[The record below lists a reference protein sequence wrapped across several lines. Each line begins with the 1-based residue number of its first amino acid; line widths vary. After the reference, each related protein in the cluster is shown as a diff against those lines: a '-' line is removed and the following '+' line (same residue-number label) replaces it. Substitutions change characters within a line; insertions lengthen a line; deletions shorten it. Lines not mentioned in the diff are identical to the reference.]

1 MKFDLKKR
9 HQLNINIDEALL
21 KQLKTCALSEDLA
34 LSVFIR
40 NSLRKIVSSKREDV
54 SNQKNPF
61 SEMDALNCTNFMR
74 ALFQKKRIKK
84 PYSSDIDAFNEL
96 IKHIASSK
104 QWNKDYT
111 KRLKEILL
119 DDSTS
124 PWKAE
129 ELNSITRKREC
140 ECPIYLGLK
149 EWIGSN
155 EYPTQDLICNLGG
168 SLVLLIE
175 DKI

>member
-21 KQLKTCALSEDLA
+21 KQLKACALSEDLA

-40 NSLRKIVSSKREDV
+40 NSLRKIVSSKREL
-54 SNQKNPF
+54 SQTKKNPF

-84 PYSSDIDAFNEL
+84 PYSCDIDAFNEL
-96 IKHIASSK
+96 IKHIESSK

-124 PWKAE
+124 PWNAD

-149 EWIGSN
+149 EWTGSN
-155 EYPTQDLICNLGG
+155 EYPNQDLICNLGG

>member
-1 MKFDLKKR
+1 MNKR

-21 KQLKTCALSEDLA
+21 KQLKACALAEDLA

-40 NSLRKIVSSKREDV
+40 NSLRKLVSSKKGDFPTK
-54 SNQKNPF
+54 KNPF

-74 ALFQKKRIKK
+74 ALFQKKRVKK
-84 PYSSDIDAFNEL
+84 PYSSDLDAFSEL
-96 IKHIASSK
+96 ITHIEPSE
-104 QWNKDYT
+104 QWNTGYT

-119 DDSTS
+119 DDSTT
-124 PWKAE
+124 PWSAE
-129 ELNSITRKREC
+129 ELNSITRKRAF

-149 EWIGSN
+149 KWTGSN
-155 EYPTQDLICNLGG
+155 EYPAQDLICNLGG

>member
-1 MKFDLKKR
+1 MNKR

-21 KQLKTCALSEDLA
+21 KQLKACALAEDLA

-40 NSLRKIVSSKREDV
+40 NSLKKIISNKREAFQ
-54 SNQKNPF
+54 NKNPF

-74 ALFQKKRIKK
+74 ALFQKKRVKK
-84 PYSSDIDAFNEL
+84 PYSSDLDAFNEL
-96 IKHIASSK
+96 ITHIESSE
-104 QWNKDYT
+104 QWNKVYT

-124 PWKAE
+124 PWNAE
-129 ELNSITRKREC
+129 ELNTITRKREC

>member
-9 HQLNINIDEALL
+9 HQLNINVDEALL

-40 NSLRKIVSSKREDV
+40 NSLRKIVASKREDFP
-54 SNQKNPF
+54 NKKNPF

-74 ALFQKKRIKK
+74 SLFQRKRIKK
-84 PYSSDIDAFNEL
+84 PYSCDIDAFNDL
-96 IKHIASSK
+96 IKHIAPSK

-149 EWIGSN
+149 EWIGSI
-155 EYPTQDLICNLGG
+155 EYPNQDLICNLGG

>member
-1 MKFDLKKR
+1 MNKR
-9 HQLNINIDEALL
+9 HQLNINIDEVLL
-21 KQLKTCALSEDLA
+21 KQLKACALSEDLA

-40 NSLRKIVSSKREDV
+40 NSLRKLVSSKKEDFPTK
-54 SNQKNPF
+54 KNPF

-74 ALFQKKRIKK
+74 ALFQKKRVKK
-84 PYSSDIDAFNEL
+84 PYSSDLDAFNEL
-96 IKHIASSK
+96 ITHIESSE
-104 QWNKDYT
+104 QWNKVYT

-119 DDSTS
+119 DESTS
-124 PWKAE
+124 PWNAE
-129 ELNSITRKREC
+129 ELNTITRKREC

-149 EWIGSN
+149 RWTGCN

>member
-1 MKFDLKKR
+1 MNKR

-21 KQLKTCALSEDLA
+21 KQLKACALSEDLA

-40 NSLRKIVSSKREDV
+40 NSLKKIVSGKREL
-54 SNQKNPF
+54 SQAKKIPF

-74 ALFQKKRIKK
+74 ALFQRKRIRK
-84 PYSSDIDAFNEL
+84 PYSCDIDAFNEL
-96 IKHIASSK
+96 IKHIAPSK

-124 PWKAE
+124 PWNAD

>member
-1 MKFDLKKR
+1 MKKR

-21 KQLKTCALSEDLA
+21 KQLKTCALAEDLA

-40 NSLRKIVSSKREDV
+40 SSLKKIVSSKREDFP
-54 SNQKNPF
+54 NKKNPF
-61 SEMDALNCTNFMR
+61 SEIDALNCTNFMR
-74 ALFQKKRIKK
+74 ALFQRKRIKK
-84 PYSSDIDAFNEL
+84 PYSCDLDAFNEL
-96 IKHIASSK
+96 ITHIVSSK

-119 DDSTS
+119 NESTS
-124 PWKAE
+124 PWNAE
-129 ELNSITRKREC
+129 ELNSITIKREF

-155 EYPTQDLICNLGG
+155 EYPSQDLICNLGG

>member
-40 NSLRKIVSSKREDV
+40 NSLRKIVSSKREL
-54 SNQKNPF
+54 SQTKKIPF

-74 ALFQKKRIKK
+74 ALFQKKRVKK
-84 PYSSDIDAFNEL
+84 PYSSDLDAFNEL
-96 IKHIASSK
+96 ITHIESSE
-104 QWNKDYT
+104 QWNKHYT

-119 DDSTS
+119 DDSTA
-124 PWKAE
+124 PWNAA
-129 ELNSITRKREC
+129 ELNTITRKREC

-149 EWIGSN
+149 EWTGSN

-175 DKI
+175 NQF

>member
-1 MKFDLKKR
+1 MNKR

-21 KQLKTCALSEDLA
+21 KQLKARALSEDLA

-74 ALFQKKRIKK
+74 ALFQKKRVKK
-84 PYSSDIDAFNEL
+84 PYSSDLDAFSEL
-96 IKHIASSK
+96 ITHIEPSE
-104 QWNKDYT
+104 QWNKVYT

-119 DDSTS
+119 DESTS
-124 PWKAE
+124 PWNAE
-129 ELNSITRKREC
+129 ELNTITRKREC

-149 EWIGSN
+149 EWIGAN
-155 EYPTQDLICNLGG
+155 EYPNQDLICNLGG